1 MARSQTTKKP
11 TRIQR
16 EKTRSILEAALD
28 VFSERG
34 FRGSTLDMIAE
45 RASLSKPNILYYF
58 DSKEAIHKALLA
70 ELLQTWLA
78 PLHGIDE
85 AGDPIE
91 EICGYVAQKL
101 KMAQEFPRESKLFAN
116 EVLQGAPHI
125 LGEIQG
131 ELKALT
137 SEKARVVSEWIK
149 AGKIAAVDPYHLFFS
164 IWATTQHYAD
174 FDIQV
179 RTVLGDEAEGANPF
193 ETAGPFLDNM
203 YRKLLNPAS

>member
-1 MARSQTTKKP
+1 MARSQTTKRP

-16 EKTRSILEAALD
+16 EKTSSILEAALD
-28 VFSERG
+28 VFSDNG
-34 FRGSTLDMIAE
+34 FRGSTLDMIAV
-45 RASLSKPNILYYF
+45 RAGLSKPNILYYF

-70 ELLQTWLA
+70 KLLETWLA
-78 PLHGIDE
+78 PLHAIDE

-91 EICGYVAQKL
+91 EICGYVAHKL
-101 KMAQEFPRESKLFAN
+101 KMARDFPRESKLFAN

-125 LGEIQG
+125 LPEIQG

-137 SEKARVVSEWIK
+137 ADKAGVISNWIK
-149 AGKIAAVDPYHLFFS
+149 AGKIADIDPHHLFFS

-179 RTVLGDEAEGANPF
+179 RSVLGDGRDPF
-193 ETAGPFLDNM
+193 ESAGPFLDNM
-203 YRKLLNPAS
+203 YRTLLTPAT